1 MVHRDTELTAEQMA
15 LQMFQV
21 QIRLVAMRAL
31 IFTFRVLGRVGGRL
45 SCCRRGPTRVCR
57 QNTAPSL
64 LPNNVQRLRLL
75 VRKHRR
81 VRI

>member
-1 MVHRDTELTAEQMA
+1 MIHRGTELTAEQMA

-21 QIRLVAMRAL
+21 QIRFVTMRAL

-45 SCCRRGPTRVCR
+45 SCCRRGPAGVCR
-57 QNTAPSL
+57 KNTAPSL
-64 LPNNVQRLRLL
+64 LSDNVQRLRLL
-75 VRKHRR
+75 VREHRR